1 MLGLISHFVLPP
13 YSPIYSILIAIWSIF
28 FVEWWRVRERILSL
42 RFGTR
47 GSFKVE
53 KRRFQY
59 KAGMSWW
66 VRELRVLASVPVI
79 LLFAGILGAIL
90 TGIFV
95 FEAFVTELY
104 TGPGEQLIVSLFTPM
119 SIWLL

>member
-1 MLGLISHFVLPP
+1 M
-13 YSPIYSILIAIWSIF
+13 
-28 FVEWWRVRERILSL
+28 
-42 RFGTR
+42 
-47 GSFKVE
+47 E

-104 TGPGEQLIVSLFTPM
+104 TGPGEQLIVSLFTRM